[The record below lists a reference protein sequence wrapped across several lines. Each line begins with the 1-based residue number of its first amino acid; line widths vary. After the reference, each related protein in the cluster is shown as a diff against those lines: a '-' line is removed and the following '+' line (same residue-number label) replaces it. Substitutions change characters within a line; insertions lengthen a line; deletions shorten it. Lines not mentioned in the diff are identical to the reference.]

1 MRYDYVDIG
10 TCDFDTAHD
19 IAQPGERVL
28 LVEPV
33 QYYLDRISN
42 RELQTK
48 ANVAISAA
56 SGRVPIYYLP
66 DVSIHLF
73 DLPSWTRGCNSIGN
87 RHPTV
92 DYLLQQRNLP
102 LNLVNKAEVEVITFR
117 ELCTRYQIT
126 EINKLKIDTEGHET
140 FILPT
145 VLEMVKEGMYI
156 EEIKFEN
163 QEVLGNK
170 PFLDI
175 LAQEFVKLGFYEI
188 TEVTDMDTTLRITR

>member
-188 TEVTDMDTTLRITR
+188 TEVTDMDTTLRITK

>member
-19 IAQPGERVL
+19 VAQPGERVL

-33 QYYLDRISN
+33 QYYLDRISD
-42 RELQTK
+42 RKDQIK
-48 ANVAISAA
+48 ANLAVSAS
-56 SGRVPIYYLP
+56 SGRVPVYYVP

-73 DLPSWTRGCNSIGN
+73 DLPSWARGCNSIGT
-87 RHPTV
+87 RHPTI
-92 DYLLQQRNLP
+92 DNLLVSRKLP
-102 LNLVNKAEVEVITFR
+102 LNLVNKIEVEVITFR
-117 ELCTRYQIT
+117 ELCTRYLIT

-140 FILPT
+140 FIMPT

-163 QEVLGNK
+163 QESLGNK

-188 TEVTDMDTTLRITR
+188 TEVTNMDTTLRITK

>member
-19 IAQPGERVL
+19 VAQPGERVL

-33 QYYLDRISN
+33 QYYLDRIAD
-42 RELQTK
+42 REGQAK
-48 ANVAISAA
+48 ANVAVSAA
-56 SGRVPIYYLP
+56 SGRVPVYYLP

-73 DLPSWTRGCNSIGN
+73 DLPSWARGCNSIGT
-87 RHPTV
+87 RHPTI
-92 DYLLQQRNLP
+92 DNLLNHHKLP
-102 LNLVNKAEVEVITFR
+102 LSLVNKTEVEVITFR
-117 ELCTRYQIT
+117 ELCTRYSVT

-140 FILPT
+140 FIMPA
-145 VLEMVKEGMYI
+145 VFEMVKEGMYI

-163 QEVLGNK
+163 QESLGNK
-170 PFLDI
+170 SFLDM

-188 TEVTDMDTTLRITR
+188 TEITNMDTTLRITK

>member
-19 IAQPGERVL
+19 VAQPGERVL

-33 QYYLDRISN
+33 QYYLDRISD
-42 RELQTK
+42 RTGQTK
-48 ANVAISAA
+48 ANLAISAS
-56 SGRVPIYYLP
+56 SGRVPVYYVP

-73 DLPSWTRGCNSIGN
+73 DLPSWARGCNSIGT
-87 RHPTV
+87 RHPTI
-92 DYLLQQRNLP
+92 DNLLVNRNLP
-102 LNLVNKAEVEVITFR
+102 LNLVNKVEVEVITFR

-140 FILPT
+140 FIMPT

-163 QEVLGNK
+163 QESLGNK

-188 TEVTDMDTTLRITR
+188 TEVTSMDTTLKINK

>member
-19 IAQPGERVL
+19 VAQPGERVL

-33 QYYLDRISN
+33 QYYLDRISD
-42 RELQTK
+42 RTGQIK
-48 ANVAISAA
+48 ANLAISAS
-56 SGRVPIYYLP
+56 SGRVPVYYVP

-73 DLPSWTRGCNSIGN
+73 DLPSWARGCNSIGT
-87 RHPTV
+87 RHPTI
-92 DYLLQQRNLP
+92 DNLLVNRNLP
-102 LNLVNKAEVEVITFR
+102 LNLVNKVEVEVITFR

-140 FILPT
+140 FIMPT

-163 QEVLGNK
+163 QESLGNK

-188 TEVTDMDTTLRITR
+188 TEVTSMDTTLKINK